1 MLRKEM
7 LIRLKME
14 RKPHLLEQWR
24 NRGILGKVPMN
35 RKGKYVY
42 SLLHLAKAKKHMLTL
57 AELREYNEN

>member
-7 LIRLKME
+7 LEKLGLE

-35 RKGKYVY
+35 RKGKYEYNLV
-42 SLLHLAKAKKHMLTL
+42 HLAKARRHMLVL
-57 AELREYNEN
+57 EELRATV